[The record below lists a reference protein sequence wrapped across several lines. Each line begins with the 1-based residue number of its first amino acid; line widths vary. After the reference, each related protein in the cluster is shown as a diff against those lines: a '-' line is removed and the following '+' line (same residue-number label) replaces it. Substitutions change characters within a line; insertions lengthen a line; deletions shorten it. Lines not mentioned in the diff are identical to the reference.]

1 MKIDD
6 RMKEYEYVTR
16 TYLPR
21 RMPVIIRIDG
31 KAFHSFTKGFQRPYD
46 VVLANAMDTT
56 MKELVQ
62 NIQGCVFG
70 YVQSDEISL
79 LLKNNQT
86 IDTSAWFD
94 NNISKIISISASMA
108 TLYFNNAFSYEVR
121 EYNEAWNVND
131 DVLHTYFKAE
141 DKGALFDSRVFV
153 VPEEEVV
160 NYFIWRQ
167 EDATRNSIQMLGQC
181 NFPHKQL
188 QGLNT
193 NDIQNKLFTEKGI
206 NWNDMPT
213 GFKRGRA
220 AYRKAVEV
228 ETPNGIVQRNKV
240 IVDKE
245 IPIFKE
251 CRYFIA
257 YNYIKN
263 QEV

>member
-1 MKIDD
+1 MKLSD
-6 RMKEYEYVTR
+6 RMKGFEYVTR

-21 RMPVIIRIDG
+21 RLPVIIRLDG
-31 KAFHSFTKGFQRPYD
+31 AHFHSFTKGFERPYD
-46 VVLANAMDTT
+46 NVLANAMNTT
-56 MKELVQ
+56 MKELVA

-79 LLKNNQT
+79 LLKNDQT

-94 NNISKIISISASMA
+94 NNISKMISISASMA
-108 TLYFNNAFSYEVR
+108 TLYFNNAFSYEVG
-121 EYNEAWNVND
+121 EYNEAWNID
-131 DVLHTYFKAE
+131 DNILHAYYKAE
-141 DKGALFDSRVFV
+141 DRGALFDSRVFV
-153 VPEEEVV
+153 VPENEIV

-193 NDIQNKLFTEKGI
+193 GDIQNKLLTEKGI
-206 NWNDMPT
+206 NWNDMLT

-228 ETPNGIVQRNKV
+228 ETPNGIVQRNRV
-240 IVDKE
+240 IIDRE

-251 CRYFIA
+251 DRDFIL
-257 YNYIKN
+257 YNYYN
-263 QEV
+263 NSEV